1 MKILLIESNLILASR
16 VKNSLSGYDVR
27 VGKDWQGEDVVF
39 VNVEANPPE
48 IIKRAKGKGSQKGHS
63 LLRAQKHRAN
73 KESSGAWGGFGGAQQ
88 QSGGRKK
95 PAMGKHRRGKV
106 KLEHHLLEGL
116 EEYLKKLSGFSS
128 VKSIIP
134 GRIVRQNKGIG
145 SKGLFLKYETPT
157 GYKLLYKNGTSVQEI
172 FVVCEREKFLEEF
185 KANFFNP

>member
-16 VKNSLSGYDVR
+16 VKNSLSGYEVR

-48 IIKRAKGKGSQKGHS
+48 IIRELKEKGAKRVIAYCGHKNIG
-63 LLRAQKHRAN
+63 LIKKAQ
-73 KESSGAWGGFGGAQQ
+73 ELGADLVVPN
-88 QSGGRKK
+88 S
-95 PAMGKHRRGKV
+95 KHRRGKV
-106 KLEHHLLEGL
+106 KIEHHILEGL
-116 EEYLKKLSGFSS
+116 EEYLKKLSNFSS
-128 VKSIIP
+128 IKSIIP
-134 GRIVRQNKGIG
+134 GRIARQNKGIG

>member
-1 MKILLIESNLILASR
+1 VATRCEWARI
-16 VKNSLSGYDVR
+16 
-27 VGKDWQGEDVVF
+27 GKGEDVVF
-39 VNVEANPPE
+39 VNVETNPPE

-73 KESSGAWGGFGGAQQ
+73 KKSSGAWGRSGSAQQ
-88 QSGGRKK
+88 QGGGRKK
-95 PAMGKHRRGKV
+95 LAMGKHRRGKV

-185 KANFFNP
+185 KATFFNP